1 MTELILS
8 YRYVIVFLGSIFEGD
23 ATLLCA
29 SFLARR
35 EVMSFGAVL
44 LTAAAATTLFNEL
57 LFYVSR
63 KKGKAFLEK
72 RMDRHP
78 RYQRVQR
85 WVHRRSIVL
94 LLFSRYMFGLR
105 LAIPMA
111 CGATGMRAITFSA
124 VNIAGAVLWVLPVGL
139 VGFFLGNVM
148 EAFWHELKPW
158 DWHIA
163 CGVVVLVTGL
173 LAWKD
178 PELRRVAMAFT
189 RTQQFTVLSLHRIRH
204 RFAGAPGITL
214 DETDCIRRPD
224 AEPRA

>member
-44 LTAAAATTLFNEL
+44 VTAAAATTLFNEL

-63 KKGKAFLEK
+63 RKGKAFLQK

-94 LLFSRYMFGLR
+94 LLFSRYIFGLR
-105 LAIPMA
+105 LAIPIA
-111 CGATGMRAITFSA
+111 CGATGMRPHHFQRGQPRRR
-124 VNIAGAVLWVLPVGL
+124 GAVGAASRSGRLLRRERG
-139 VGFFLGNVM
+139 G
-148 EAFWHELKPW
+148 
-158 DWHIA
+158 
-163 CGVVVLVTGL
+163 GL
-173 LAWKD
+173 LA
-178 PELRRVAMAFT
+178 
-189 RTQQFTVLSLHRIRH
+189 
-204 RFAGAPGITL
+204 
-214 DETDCIRRPD
+214 
-224 AEPRA
+224 